1 MRAFAISL
9 LTSACLLAGCAQ
21 QEKFIGRPGLT
32 VVEQTALPPPA
43 REDLILEKREYLIG
57 PYDRLAVNVYGVPE
71 LSREVQV
78 DAGGSM
84 GMPLIGTIQASGKTP
99 GELSNEVAGR
109 LRGRYVRDPQVTV
122 NLTETVSQQI
132 TVDGAVQEP
141 GVYPV
146 NGRMTLMRAVAR
158 AKGLSEFANAR
169 YVVVF
174 RKVNKR
180 DMAALYDLAAIRAG
194 MYEDPDIYANDI
206 VQVGDNPAR
215 RIFRDVVAT
224 APLLAAPLVALLN

>member
-1 MRAFAISL
+1 MRAFTTLL
-9 LTSACLLAGCAQ
+9 LTSACLLAGCAHQ
-21 QEKFIGRPGLT
+21 KFIGRPGLT
-32 VVEQTALPPPA
+32 VVRQAALPPPA
-43 REDLILEKREYLIG
+43 REDLILDRREYLIG
-57 PYDRLAVNVYGVPE
+57 PYDRIAVNVYGVPE

-78 DAGGSM
+78 DAGGSI
-84 GMPLIGTIQASGKTP
+84 GMPLIGAVQASGKTP
-99 GELSNEVAGR
+99 SELSSEVASR

-132 TVDGAVQEP
+132 TVDGAVQQP

-158 AKGLSEFANAR
+158 AQGLSEFADAR

-174 RKVNKR
+174 RKVNKQ
-180 DMAALYDLAAIRAG
+180 DMAALYDLASIRAG
-194 MYEDPDIYANDI
+194 VYEDPDIYANDI

-215 RIFRDVVAT
+215 RIFRDIVAT
-224 APLLAAPLVALLN
+224 APLLAAPLVAILN

>member
-1 MRAFAISL
+1 VL
-9 LTSACLLAGCAQ
+9 LLRSFLVHEAGCAQ

>member
-1 MRAFAISL
+1 ML
-9 LTSACLLAGCAQ
+9 LTGACLLVGCTH

-32 VVEQTALPPPA
+32 VVQQTALPAPA
-43 REDLILEKREYLIG
+43 REDLILERREYLIG
-57 PYDRLAVNVYGVPE
+57 PYDRIAVNVYGVPE

-78 DAGGSM
+78 DAGG
-84 GMPLIGTIQASGKTP
+84 GIAMPLIGTMQASGKTP
-99 GELSNEVAGR
+99 GELSTEVAAR

-141 GVYPV
+141 GVYPI

-194 MYEDPDIYANDI
+194 VYEDPDIYANDI